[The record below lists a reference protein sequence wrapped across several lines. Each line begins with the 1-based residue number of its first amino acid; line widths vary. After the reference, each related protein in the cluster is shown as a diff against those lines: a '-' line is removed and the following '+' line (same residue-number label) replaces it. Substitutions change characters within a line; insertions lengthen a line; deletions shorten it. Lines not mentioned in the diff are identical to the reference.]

1 MSEEKFD
8 YDAMQDSEAV
18 GKLLLALI
26 DGLEKGA
33 MVLTSG
39 DETLE
44 LSPEKL
50 VKFSLKARKKAE
62 SSKLTIKIAWKHP
75 DRFSASSPLSIES

>member
-8 YDAMQDSEAV
+8 YEVMQDSEAV
-18 GKLLLALI
+18 RNLLLALI
-26 DGLEKGA
+26 DGIEKGA

-39 DETLE
+39 NDTLE

-50 VKFSLKARKKAE
+50 VKFSLKARKKTD

-75 DRFSASSPLSIES
+75 DRFSTSSPLTIES